1 PMPGTIVRVEVAAG
15 DAVEAGQ
22 VVAVIEA
29 MKMETEI
36 KAEKAGTVKEVLVGA
51 KEVVTAGQAIISIVE
66 EGAAAAA
73 PAGGT
78 EVAAPMPGTIVRV
91 EVAEG
96 DAVEAEQVVAVIEA
110 MKMET
115 EIKAPAAGTVKS
127 ILVGA
132 KEVVTAGQ
140 AIMTIE

>member
-1 PMPGTIVRVEVAAG
+1 
-15 DAVEAGQ
+15 
-22 VVAVIEA
+22 

-36 KAEKAGTVKEVLVGA
+36 KAEKAGIVKSILVAA
-51 KEVVTAGQAIISIVE
+51 KDVVTAGQAIIAIAA
-66 EGAAAAA
+66 EGAAAA

-78 EVAAPMPGTIVRV
+78 EVVAPMPGTIIRV
-91 EVAEG
+91 EVNEG
-96 DAVEAEQVVAVIEA
+96 DAVEADQVVAVIEA

-127 ILVGA
+127 ILVAA
-132 KEVVTAGQ
+132 KDVVTAGQ